1 MCEKAGTR
9 ARPFRRQSPAA
20 LRKADKM
27 ARLKG
32 VTSAP
37 TPILCADTSLEMRV
51 IRRLSP
57 VLAALVLAALP
68 VRAEEPAWR
77 HGLSLMGEPKYEAG
91 FKHFDYVNPNAP
103 KGGIVRLG
111 SQGTFDNLNLAVAGV
126 KGELE
131 DRVGLIYDTLM
142 TSSLDEA
149 GTEYGLLAEAVRY
162 PPDFSFVTYRLNP
175 AARWHDGKPV
185 TPADVIF
192 SFNTLKA
199 NNPQYAFYYKNVTG
213 AEQTGEREVTFT
225 FDEKNNREL
234 PQIVGQLPILP
245 KHWWEGTGPD
255 GKKRDVT
262 QTTLET
268 PLGSGAYR
276 LKSFEPGRSAVYE
289 RVPDYWGRDL
299 PVNVGKNNFGEIR
312 SEYFRDATVMLEAFK
327 GDQLDFRSENVA
339 RNWATAYDFPA
350 VREGRVVLEE
360 FPERSRGIMQAF
372 VFNLRKPK
380 FQDERVRR
388 AFNLAFDFEDI
399 NRTLFFGQYE
409 RIDSFFDGT
418 ELAAEGLP
426 QGKELAILESVR
438 DRVPPGVFTT
448 PYTNPVNGNAEATR
462 ANLRR
467 AFDLLK
473 EAGYEQRGRQL
484 VNAKTGEPLTVEF
497 LGFDPSFERY
507 VLPYKQALERLGV
520 GVSLRLVDAA
530 QYQNRLRAFDFDIT
544 TSVWAQSLSP
554 GNEQRNYW
562 GSAAADRPG
571 SRNLAGIKDPAVD
584 ALIDKVIFA
593 GDRDELVAATKALDR
608 VLLAHN
614 YVVPQWTYNKERTAR
629 WNRFAH
635 PAEMPRYGA
644 SAFPTV
650 WWHDEARAAKTG
662 AAR

>member
-1 MCEKAGTR
+1 M
-9 ARPFRRQSPAA
+9 
-20 LRKADKM
+20 
-27 ARLKG
+27 RL
-32 VTSAP
+32 
-37 TPILCADTSLEMRV
+37 
-51 IRRLSP
+51 IRRLP
-57 VLAALVLAALP
+57 LAFAVLVLAAIP
-68 VRAEEPAWR
+68 ARAEDAVWR
-77 HGLSLMGEPKYEAG
+77 HGLSLLGEPRYAAG

-103 KGGIVRLG
+103 KGGVVRLG
-111 SQGTFDNLNLAVAGV
+111 SQGTFDSLNLAVAGV

-131 DRVGLIYDTLM
+131 DRIGLIYDTLM
-142 TSSLDEA
+142 TSSLDEV

-162 PPDFSFVTYRLNP
+162 PADFSSVTYRLHA
-175 AARWHDGKPV
+175 AARWHDGTPV

-192 SFNTLKA
+192 SFEALKA
-199 NNPQYAFYYKNVTG
+199 NNPQYAFYYKNVTR
-213 AEQTGEREVTFT
+213 AEQTGEREVAFT

-245 KHWWEGTGPD
+245 KHWWEGTAPD

-262 QTTLET
+262 QTTLEV
-268 PLGSGAYR
+268 PLGSGPYR
-276 LKSFEPGRSAVYE
+276 LKGFEAGRSATYE
-289 RVPDYWGRDL
+289 RVAAYWGKDL

-327 GDQLDFRSENVA
+327 GDQLDFRQENVA

-350 VREGRVVLEE
+350 VRDGRVVLEE

-388 AFNLAFDFEDI
+388 AFNFAFDYEDI

-409 RIDSFFDGT
+409 RIDSFFEGT

-426 QGKELAILESVR
+426 QGKELAILESLR
-438 DRVPPGVFTT
+438 DKLPPEVFTS
-448 PYTNPVNGNAEATR
+448 PYRNPVGGNAEAQR

-484 VNAKTGEPLTVEF
+484 VHAKTGEPLTVEF

-507 VLPYKQALERLGV
+507 VLPYKQALERLGI

-530 QYQNRLRAFDFDIT
+530 QFQNRVRSFDFDIVT
-544 TSVWAQSLSP
+544 AGWAQSLSP

-562 GSAAADRPG
+562 GSDAADRPG
-571 SRNLAGIKDPAVD
+571 SRNLAGIKDAAVD
-584 ALIDKVIFA
+584 ALIDRVIFA
-593 GDRDELVAATKALDR
+593 PDRDELVAATRALDR
-608 VLLAHN
+608 ALLARH

-629 WNRFAH
+629 WSRFAR
-635 PAEMPRYGA
+635 PQELPRYGA
-644 SAFPTV
+644 SSFPTV
-650 WWHDEARAAKTG
+650 WWYDEALAAKAG